1 MEWYCLPP
9 ITDITGLELSN
20 LGQLTNKF
28 KVNYKKVQKKID
40 IKLHTVQLTRT
51 NKDGG
56 GVEVRVNLVYTLAKH
71 RI

>member
-40 IKLHTVQLTRT
+40 IKLHTVQLTWT

-56 GVEVRVNLVYTLAKH
+56 GGSLYLC
-71 RI
+71 